1 MGQLFVTI
9 KRLVASERYVVSQHA
24 AERLEERGVLEWQVV
39 EGISHGALLAEFPD
53 ARPNPL
59 IEVEQL
65 LADGAKIKAMWSH
78 IVFADIAKL
87 VTVHFFDR

>member
-1 MGQLFVTI
+1 M
-9 KRLVASERYVVSQHA
+9 ASR
-24 AERLEERGVLEWQVV
+24 RGHF
-39 EGISHGALLAEFPD
+39 IPN

-87 VTVHFFDR
+87 VTVHFFDE